1 MINTFEKSTHPA
13 KCINHYSLIN
23 FQFSFGTFLFIFL
36 TLSGALASA
45 QSYRGEA
52 VPVVARS
59 NPIEFS
65 RLRFLTF
72 VFGREGPMDA
82 PLSTAPVAGR
92 EYFVEADVFG
102 IESAASIRFQVI
114 DTGGRTLQTLT
125 MWKASDSSD
134 DGEFYGFLTVP
145 DQPFRVSVSGTD
157 TSGAAFRS
165 VFATLF
171 QPAATG
177 PQEQLQNVIAAY
189 RLQLKARATQAATE
203 HPDGVITFTRAVV
216 SPINYEP
223 FNSASGGP
231 IGVRLRYSI
240 QFRSTQTIVA
250 VPHVFPVYQATAW
263 RGVVAMKPLNGT
275 ITPAP
280 KLAGVQSLQEVIV
293 YTGSATYQGGT
304 TYTFTVDMVPDYVLQ
319 GTQTGRF
326 CIYSQGVTNRG
337 GVWDALMASQAA
349 VPYSISISDT
359 DTFATIPYFFAQRTL
374 YESFAAAGA
383 FDCGPTPNVRF

>member
-1 MINTFEKSTHPA
+1 MINTLEKSTHSA
-13 KCINHYSLIN
+13 DCINHYSLTN
-23 FQFSFGTFLFIFL
+23 FQFSSGTFLFICL
-36 TLSGALASA
+36 ALSAVVADA

-82 PLSTAPVAGR
+82 PLSTTPVAGR

-102 IESAASIRFQVI
+102 IESAASIRFQVV
-114 DTGGRTLQTLT
+114 DAGSRTLQTLT

-134 DGEFYGFLTVP
+134 DGEFYGFVTVP
-145 DQPFRVSVSGTD
+145 NQPFRVSVSGSD

-171 QPAATG
+171 QPSATG
-177 PQEQLQNVIAAY
+177 PQEQLQSVLAAY
-189 RLQLKARATQAATE
+189 RQQLKARAAQAATE
-203 HPDGVITFTRAVV
+203 HPDGVMTLARAVV

-223 FNSASGGP
+223 FNSASGAP

-250 VPHVFPVYQATAW
+250 VPHVFPVYQAPAW

-280 KLAGVQSLQEVIV
+280 KLAGVQSLQDVIV
-293 YTGSATYQGGT
+293 YTGAATYQGGA
-304 TYTFTVDMVPDYVLQ
+304 TYTFTVDMVPDYVFQ

-326 CIYSQGVTNRG
+326 CIYSQRVTNRA
-337 GVWDALMASQAA
+337 VWDALMASQAA

-359 DTFATIPYFFAQRTL
+359 GTFASIPSFFAQRTL

-383 FDCGPTPNVRF
+383 FDCGLAPNIRF

>member
-1 MINTFEKSTHPA
+1 MKIGNRL
-13 KCINHYSLIN
+13 LILHL
-23 FQFSFGTFLFIFL
+23 LFIFL
-36 TLSGALASA
+36 LSGALANA

-59 NPIEFS
+59 NSIEFS

-72 VFGREGPMDA
+72 VFGREGPMDT
-82 PLSTAPVAGR
+82 PLSTTPVAGR

-102 IESAASIRFQVI
+102 IESAASIRFQIV
-114 DTGGRTLQTLT
+114 DAGSRTLQTVT
-125 MWKASDSSD
+125 MWKASDSLD
-134 DGEFYGFLTVP
+134 DGEFYGFVTVP
-145 DQPFRVSVSGTD
+145 NQPFRVSVVGTD

-165 VFATLF
+165 LFATLL
-171 QPAATG
+171 QPTATG
-177 PQEQLQNVIAAY
+177 PQEQLQGVLAAY
-189 RLQLKARATQAATE
+189 RQQLKARAAQAAKE
-203 HPDGVITFTRAVV
+203 HPEGVITFARAVV
-216 SPINYEP
+216 SPIKYEP
-223 FNSASGGP
+223 FYSASGAP

-280 KLAGVQSLQEVIV
+280 KLAGVQSLQDVIV
-293 YTGSATYQGGT
+293 YTGAATYQGGT
-304 TYTFTVDMVPDYVLQ
+304 TYTFSVDMVPEYVLQ

-326 CIYSQGVTNRG
+326 CIYSQGVTNRTA
-337 GVWDALMASQAA
+337 WDALMASQAA

-359 DTFATIPYFFAQRTL
+359 GTFATIPYFFAQRTL
-374 YESFAAAGA
+374 YESFTAAGA
-383 FDCGPTPNVRF
+383 FDCGPVPNVRF